1 MKILIVSAQLP
12 HPGRGG
18 ANVRN
23 YYLLKALDNPSMRI
37 ALGNAGRALVEAST
51 VGSKLVLNCC
61 TF

>member
-23 YYLLKALDNPSMRI
+23 YYLLKALASQHTVSLLPV
-37 ALGNAGRALVEAST
+37 LHVLVE
-51 VGSKLVLNCC
+51 NC
-61 TF
+61 

>member
-23 YYLLKALDNPSMRI
+23 YYLL
-37 ALGNAGRALVEAST
+37 NAGRALVEAEYNWEQAGT
-51 VGSKLVLNCC
+51 QLLHVLVENC
-61 TF
+61 

>member
-23 YYLLKALDNPSMRI
+23 YYLLLET
-37 ALGNAGRALVEAST
+37 LAGPW
-51 VGSKLVLNCC
+51 
-61 TF
+61 